1 MPALRRLQSR
11 QNKPRTTVAR
21 TSLSRVQP
29 LFAGVI
35 LCCSLGLSDRL
46 ASAAGMS
53 LSAEECA
60 NLKVLIDD
68 AVFDFEN
75 REGAEIKTAKAADS
89 TFESKLL
96 RFEVTGSTAP
106 FSGCQLIA
114 LSTQRVST
122 DRSLSCKLINQDY
135 RGEAYQVDAEASQRY
150 VDLVE
155 QLVAALGACLEAQPA
170 ARTWASK
177 LCGDAC
183 TRHQYRWRLKLVPP
197 RLDVVVEVEAD
208 IPDAG
213 ALVGGLN
220 NEFEVDASI
229 RRMGP

>member
-1 MPALRRLQSR
+1 M
-11 QNKPRTTVAR
+11 TR

-29 LFAGVI
+29 LLAAVI
-35 LCCSLGLSDRL
+35 VCCSLSIPARP
-46 ASAAGMS
+46 ASAAGLS

-60 NLKVLIDD
+60 NLKLLIDD
-68 AVFDFEN
+68 AVFDFEG
-75 REGAEIKTAKAADS
+75 REGAEIKTAQPVDS

-122 DRSLSCKLINQDY
+122 DRSLSCKLIDQNY
-135 RGEAYQVDAEASQRY
+135 RGETHRVDAEASQRY
-150 VDLVE
+150 VDLVKE
-155 QLVAALGACLEAQPA
+155 LVVALGACLGAQPA
-170 ARTWASK
+170 VRTWASE

-183 TRHQYRWRLKLVPP
+183 TRHLYRWRLKLVPP
-197 RLDVVVEVEAD
+197 RLDVVVDIGAD

-213 ALVGGLN
+213 ALVGGLD